1 MKYYESRKIRSIEN
15 WIPVNVDLSEGKN
28 KLNST
33 NYGKVGVL
41 ELSSRA
47 VKLLIGDKN
56 LLDTDGFDF
65 EFFYRKGYLTQTI
78 HGLNDELI
86 LDEDYFERQVLPVII
101 KQVEKAK
108 YLGVKVLYAVGTAVY
123 RKARNRKAIVRLIKR
138 KANIDVKIL
147 KQEEEAILTLEA
159 FMFSGSNHIRKRKD
173 LLLIDQGGA
182 STEILQYRK
191 RKQTLL
197 NYNLKM
203 GTSSLKDIFFSKS
216 KDNRALEKSFW
227 YYNEYVKKATLSK
240 LSGLSDYR
248 SRNLQ
253 CVGLGTAM
261 TKATDEIGN
270 KNQHGK
276 ILTRKDLVSK
286 MKYSQKILCDKFKN
300 VGEIK
305 SYFDENIFENEQIY
319 YEEILLMR
327 LGLAMILEIMR
338 TFNVYTITISGT
350 GLWYGVYYESTK
362 QI

>member
-1 MKYYESRKIRSIEN
+1 MKYYESRKKRSIEN
-15 WIPVNVDLSEGKN
+15 WLPVNVNLREGRN
-28 KLNST
+28 YLNSADC
-33 NYGKVGVL
+33 GKVGVL

-56 LLDTDGFDF
+56 SLDSDGFDF

-78 HGLNDELI
+78 HGLNDQLI

-101 KQVEKAK
+101 KQVEKAR

-123 RKARNRKAIVRLIKR
+123 RRARNRKAIVRLIKDR
-138 KANIDVKIL
+138 AKINIKIL

-159 FMFSGSNHIRKRKD
+159 FMFSGRNHIRKRKD

-191 RKQTLL
+191 RTRTLL
-197 NYNLKM
+197 NYNLKL
-203 GTSSLKDIFFSKS
+203 GTNSLKEIFFTKS
-216 KDNRALEKSFW
+216 KNERALEKSFW
-227 YYNEYVKKATLSK
+227 YYNEYVRKSTSKKID
-240 LSGLSDYR
+240 GISDYR

-276 ILTRKDLVSK
+276 ILTRKDLISK
-286 MKYSQKILCDKFKN
+286 MQHAQKILCDKFSN
-300 VGEIK
+300 VGEMK
-305 SYFDENIFENEQIY
+305 EYFKKNKLESEHIY

-327 LGLAMILEIMR
+327 LGLAMVLDIMR

-362 QI
+362 QN